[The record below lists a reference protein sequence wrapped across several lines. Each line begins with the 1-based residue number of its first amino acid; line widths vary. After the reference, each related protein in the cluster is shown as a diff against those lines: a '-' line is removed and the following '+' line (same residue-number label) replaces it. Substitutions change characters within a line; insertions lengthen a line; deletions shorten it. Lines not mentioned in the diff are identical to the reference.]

1 MRSSLAGTSHYIKR
15 FTRVYSSAQ
24 ICHYSTPERRTIELL
39 PAAPGELYAVR
50 GEKASCW
57 LQPTNSP
64 QSISIRRLHNQHS
77 AILEPQHIPRTV
89 DEWQPPRS
97 IIIEGNNRER
107 ERERERI
114 SGPNKR
120 WWRNNGWFCKS
131 LNADPQSAAPKL
143 VIGVWARGS
152 TIERMDG
159 WMERADGRR
168 RRRRKLWRGALCV
181 Y

>member
-1 MRSSLAGTSHYIKR
+1 MWSSLAGTSHYIKR

-107 ERERERI
+107 EREREFLAQTKGDGGI
-114 SGPNKR
+114 MDDFASR
-120 WWRNNGWFCKS
+120 WMLIRSPQLRNWWLEFEPGD
-131 LNADPQSAAPKL
+131 LL
-143 VIGVWARGS
+143 
-152 TIERMDG
+152 
-159 WMERADGRR
+159 
-168 RRRRKLWRGALCV
+168 
-181 Y
+181 